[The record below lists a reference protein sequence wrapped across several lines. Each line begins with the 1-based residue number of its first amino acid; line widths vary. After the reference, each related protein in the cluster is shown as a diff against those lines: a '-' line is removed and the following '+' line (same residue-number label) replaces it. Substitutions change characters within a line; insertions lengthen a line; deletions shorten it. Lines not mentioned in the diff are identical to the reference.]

1 MPHVDHPPRSVEDLR
16 CEARRLLRAVDGLYS
31 GANCPRRWWM
41 AYDSGQTV
49 RPGTAAGYDSGR
61 IVRWAVLAIRLAST
75 AAP

>member
-1 MPHVDHPPRSVEDLR
+1 MPHVDHPPQSVDGVR
-16 CEARRLLRAVDGLYS
+16 GGARRLPRALDGLHS
-31 GANCPRRWWM
+31 GANRPRRWWM
-41 AYDSGQTV
+41 VYDLGQTV